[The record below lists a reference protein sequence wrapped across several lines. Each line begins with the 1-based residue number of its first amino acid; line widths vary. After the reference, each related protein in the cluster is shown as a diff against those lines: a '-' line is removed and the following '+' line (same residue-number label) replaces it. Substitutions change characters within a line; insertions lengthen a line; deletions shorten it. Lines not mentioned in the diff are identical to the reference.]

1 MVLSIDVGTTTC
13 KGALFNH
20 SGELR
25 ESVKIPLSL
34 FTPEQGAQE
43 ADPRQWSQAVATI
56 CQKLAYH
63 REIRAVV
70 VSGNGPTVV
79 PVYAEPQIV
88 EGILHAPSGNARLWL
103 DRRAVE
109 EASEISA
116 LVGQFVDASFVLPQV
131 LHLMRKSP
139 TIYENSRWFL
149 SSFEYINYLLTHES
163 ATILHAE
170 DAKRWYWTD
179 EVISALALDADKFPP
194 FKQPGDLIGGITALA
209 SQTLGLQK
217 GIPVFAAGPDFLVS
231 ILGCAVVKPG
241 MVCDRSGTS
250 EGINLC
256 AHTPLGDERLMTY
269 LHPIH
274 PYYNVSGIISTSG
287 KAIGW
292 IRKLLGLAE
301 LSFDAL
307 YMMMAEAPAGAG
319 GLLFLPYLSGERAP
333 IWDPDAR
340 GVFSGLSLSSD
351 KARLLRSVAEGVC
364 LAMYDVIDVME
375 ELGGT
380 VSALRITGGPSESAF
395 LNQLKA
401 DVTGRPVS
409 IPVVGDAELV
419 GSMVI
424 GKTALG
430 DYRSLAEAA
439 EQLVAIGSQYYPDRQ
454 KRALYDELLD
464 RYRGTYRKLK
474 GMWRNGV

>member
-1 MVLSIDVGTTTC
+1 
-13 KGALFNH
+13 
-20 SGELR
+20 
-25 ESVKIPLSL
+25 
-34 FTPEQGAQE
+34 
-43 ADPRQWSQAVATI
+43 
-56 CQKLAYH
+56 
-63 REIRAVV
+63 VV

-79 PVYAEPQIV
+79 PVYEEPQVVGRIV
-88 EGILHAPSGNARLWL
+88 HAPSANARLWL
-103 DRRAVE
+103 DRRAVD
-109 EASEISA
+109 EAAEISA
-116 LVGQFVDASFVLPQV
+116 RVGQFVDASFVLPQV
-131 LHLMRKSP
+131 LHIARMNP
-139 TIYENSRWFL
+139 AMYEKSRWFL
-149 SSFEYINYLLTHES
+149 SSFEYVNYLLTNEV

-179 EVISALALDADKFPP
+179 ELLYALSLDTAKFPP
-194 FKQPGDLIGGITALA
+194 FKKPGDLVGTVTALA
-209 SQTLGLQK
+209 AKTLGLPQ

-231 ILGCAVVKPG
+231 ILGCAVVEPG

-256 AHTPLGDERLMTY
+256 TNRPLDDNRLMTY
-269 LHPIH
+269 LHPVA

-292 IRKLLGLAE
+292 IKKMMGLE
-301 LSFDAL
+301 EQSFDTL
-307 YMMMAEAPAGAG
+307 YAMMAEAPAGSE

-340 GVFSGLSLSSD
+340 GVFTGLSLAST
-351 KARLLRSVAEGVC
+351 KNHLLRAVAEGVC
-364 LAMYDVIDVME
+364 LAIYDVIDVME
-375 ELGGT
+375 ELGGK

-424 GKTALG
+424 GRTALQ
-430 DYRSLAEAA
+430 DFHSFAEAA
-439 EQLVAIGSQYYPDRQ
+439 NQLVAIGRQYQPKADSRL
-454 KRALYDELLD
+454 LYDEALG
-464 RYRGTYRKLK
+464 RYRGTYGNLK